1 MGAPFDTGTWN
12 GVADTYYTGS
22 GSTEWLWLIVMIAML
37 ILPLVFGH
45 NHESD
50 AYKKAEK

>member
-22 GSTEWLWLIVMIAML
+22 GSTEWLWLIVGIVFML
-37 ILPLVFGH
+37 IALYRGH
-45 NHESD
+45 SHESD

>member
-22 GSTEWLWLIVMIAML
+22 GSTEWLWLLVVLVM
-37 ILPLVFGH
+37 LVLALFFGH
-45 NHESD
+45 GHESN